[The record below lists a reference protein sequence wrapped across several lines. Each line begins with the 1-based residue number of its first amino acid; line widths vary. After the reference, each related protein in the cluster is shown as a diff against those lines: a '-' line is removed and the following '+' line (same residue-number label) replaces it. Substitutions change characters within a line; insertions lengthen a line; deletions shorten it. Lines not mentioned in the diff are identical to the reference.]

1 MTSIKVVTQ
10 ETLRQAV
17 EDAQSGLDLDTTHEQ
32 YTRALFNA
40 LPTPPLAGYT
50 RIDPEAQ
57 AVAEIMA
64 LERAGKIQWAKNDDW
79 HPSTK
84 WRARLGN
91 DEVGD
96 WSGVETA
103 PTAVELLT
111 VVNAALG
118 VEA

>member
-57 AVAEIMA
+57 AVAELMA

-79 HPSTK
+79 HPSTT

-96 WSGVETA
+96 WSGVVTA
-103 PTAVELLT
+103 PTPTELLT
-111 VVNAALG
+111 SVKEVLK
-118 VEA
+118 